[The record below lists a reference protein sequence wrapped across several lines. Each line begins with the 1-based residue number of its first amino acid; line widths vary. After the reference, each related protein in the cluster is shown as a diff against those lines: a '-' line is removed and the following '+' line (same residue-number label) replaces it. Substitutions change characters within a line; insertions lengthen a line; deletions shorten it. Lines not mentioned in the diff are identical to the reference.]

1 MRVAIVTESDFAGSG
16 YFASSAMN
24 QIDGIECRHVALK
37 PHPWGFPYDL
47 AQFPCADGD
56 WDVFEKADIVHLW
69 NILPDDRVL
78 NIFNVPINKVK
89 SITLTGS
96 LYRNESE
103 RCNAMI
109 RKHGLRFVIQNPCF
123 AELSEELDP
132 VFIQHSLPLEMPPTP
147 ISRGNMIALYDKHT
161 GKGKPSSTTNGHAD
175 AMLVKDKI
183 RAGLPG
189 WEIALEGP
197 AIPWID
203 RMRRLSRCK
212 FAFEYFDHR
221 VGYWGRSTLEAC
233 AYGVVPLTWWRPECV
248 TEIDEPPFPR
258 VTEDNFLDS
267 LKLAIEDWDILS
279 PRCQSWVHINY
290 SPELVGR
297 KYKTFFE
304 GLS

>member
-24 QIDGIECRHVALK
+24 QSGMSCRHIALF
-37 PHPWGFPYDL
+37 PHPWKLPSDCTDKEEAQSIMRDADL
-47 AQFPCADGD
+47 
-56 WDVFEKADIVHLW
+56 VHLW
-69 NILPDDRVL
+69 NILPDNRTIARL
-78 NIFNVPINKVK
+78 GVPMEKVK

-109 RKHGLRFVIQNPCF
+109 RKHGLKFVIQNPCF
-123 AELSEELDP
+123 QELSEEIEP
-132 VFIQHSLPLEMPPTP
+132 VFIQHSLPVVFPETP
-147 ISRGNMIALYDKHT
+147 ISKGNLIALYDKHT
-161 GKGKPSSTTNGHAD
+161 SRGKPSTTTNGHAD
-175 AMLVKDKI
+175 AMKVKEQIKE
-183 RAGLPG
+183 LPG

-197 AIPWID
+197 AIPWIE
-203 RMRRLSRCK
+203 RMRKLSRCR

-233 AYGVVPLTWWRPECV
+233 AFGVVPLTWWRPECV

-258 VTEDNFLDS
+258 VTEDNFMDA
-267 LKLAIEDWDILS
+267 LKLAIEDWDVLS
-279 PRCQSWVHINY
+279 SQCRQWVNINY
-290 SPELVGR
+290 SPEVVGQ

-304 GLS
+304 RIS

>member
-24 QIDGIECRHVALK
+24 QTDMSCRHVALTA
-37 PHPWGFPYDL
+37 HPWKLPYDCIGSNDL
-47 AQFPCADGD
+47 IGARDILNNADL
-56 WDVFEKADIVHLW
+56 IHLW
-69 NILPDDRVL
+69 NILPDNHAVSL
-78 NIFNVPINKVK
+78 LGCPKEKIK

-109 RKHGLRFVIQNPCF
+109 RKHGLQFVIQNPCF
-123 AELSEELDP
+123 AELSEELEP
-132 VFIQHSLPLEMPPTP
+132 VFIQHSLPIEMPPVVYER
-147 ISRGNMIALYDKHT
+147 SDLVAVYDKHR
-161 GKGKPSSTTNGHAD
+161 GSGKPSTTTNGHAD
-175 AMLVKDKI
+175 AMAVNLMI
-183 RAGLPG
+183 RDHFPG
-189 WEIALEGP
+189 WQIELKGP
-197 AIPWID
+197 PIPWLQ
-203 RMRRLSRCK
+203 RMQRLSASK

-258 VTEDNFLDS
+258 VTEDNFMDA
-267 LKLAIEDWDILS
+267 LKLAIEDWDLLS
-279 PRCQSWVHINY
+279 SQCRQWVHLNY
-290 SPELVGR
+290 SPEIVGQ

-304 GLS
+304 GIS